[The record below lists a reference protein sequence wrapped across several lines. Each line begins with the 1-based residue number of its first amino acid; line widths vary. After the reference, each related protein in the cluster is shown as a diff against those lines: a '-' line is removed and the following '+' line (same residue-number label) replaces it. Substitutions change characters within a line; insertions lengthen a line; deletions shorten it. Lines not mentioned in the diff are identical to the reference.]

1 VKVPV
6 GELYDGSEAANGEL
20 GFFIVSD
27 GSGRPYKIKVRPPC
41 FYMMS
46 SFPEMVEGYMV
57 ADAVINLGSL
67 NIIGGELD
75 R

>member
-1 VKVPV
+1 
-6 GELYDGSEAANGEL
+6 
-20 GFFIVSD
+20 
-27 GSGRPYKIKVRPPC
+27 
-41 FYMMS
+41 MMS

>member
-1 VKVPV
+1 M
-6 GELYDGSEAANGEL
+6 G
-20 GFFIVSD
+20 GFH
-27 GSGRPYKIKVRPPC
+27 
-41 FYMMS
+41 
-46 SFPEMVEGYMV
+46 EMVEGAMV